1 MARPCRSGVNVRFE
15 PSSPGLLIQFWLKL
29 VKEVI
34 LLNNLE
40 DQQGKVVGY
49 IVVAVPVHIRYNGIQ
64 YLAGRSRSVFEDRL
78 LKALHTRSEE
88 RRVGKES
95 RFRRT
100 TDGQSKT
107 QTSTRTCGNR
117 A

>member
-1 MARPCRSGVNVRFE
+1 MARPCRLGVNVRFE

-64 YLAGRSRSVFEDRL
+64 YLAGRSRSVFENRL
-78 LKALHTRSEE
+78 QIGRASCRE
-88 RRVGKES
+88 RGEI
-95 RFRRT
+95 
-100 TDGQSKT
+100 TDGGITRWT
-107 QTSTRTCGNR
+107 Q
-117 A
+117 

>member
-1 MARPCRSGVNVRFE
+1 MARPCRLGVNVRFE

-64 YLAGRSRSVFEDRL
+64 YLAGRSEEHTSELQSRGHLVCRRL
-78 LKALHTRSEE
+78 L
-88 RRVGKES
+88 GKDK
-95 RFRRT
+95 RI
-100 TDGQSKT
+100 
-107 QTSTRTCGNR
+107 TSYTV
-117 A
+117 